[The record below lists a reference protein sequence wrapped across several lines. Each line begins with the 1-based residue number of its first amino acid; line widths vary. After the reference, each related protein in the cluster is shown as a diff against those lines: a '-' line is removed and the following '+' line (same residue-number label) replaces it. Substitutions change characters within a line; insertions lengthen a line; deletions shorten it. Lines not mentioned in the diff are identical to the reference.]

1 MLKHLF
7 RLWIAAGALAGLLG
21 VAMGAYAAHAPVNEA
36 AKAMLHSGFEMQ
48 LWHALALVA
57 VGIWVRTGG
66 GVLAHWAGA
75 AFLLGLLGFCGGVY
89 SLALFDLRLAM
100 VAPTGGTLLML
111 GWALLGLSA
120 LRAPAWRAGA

>member
-1 MLKHLF
+1 MRNHLF
-7 RLWIAAGALAGLLG
+7 RLWIAAGAAAGLLS
-21 VAMGAYAAHAPVNEA
+21 VAMGAYAAHAPVDPS

-57 VGIWVRTGG
+57 TGIWVRTGG
-66 GVLAHWAGA
+66 GALAHWAGA
-75 AFLLGLLGFCGGVY
+75 AFLLGLLGFCSGVY
-89 SLALFDLRLAM
+89 SLALFDLRLPM

-120 LRAPAWRAGA
+120 LRARA

>member
-1 MLKHLF
+1 MHKHLF
-7 RLWIAAGALAGLLG
+7 QLWIAVGAAAGLLG

-57 VGIWVRTGG
+57 TGIWVRTCG

-89 SLALFDLRLAM
+89 SLALFDLRLPM

-120 LRAPAWRAGA
+120 MRAKA